1 MSTTHPSSTAPASR
15 RSGSWFRNRSVRTKI
30 LTAILLLAV
39 VAIGSGAYAVTALR
53 AAAADTRTLAMIQ
66 SDIVGTR
73 VKIQLGQAQAR
84 LIIAQLA
91 AVDSPT
97 AEKSWLGKQDA
108 NDAEMAEA
116 MEAYQASGAGVD
128 PSWQAFVT
136 DYDAWL
142 KIRDEQLVPAATSGN
157 SVLYSNALQIGQPR
171 VDAFVGDLDK
181 MVVSTVAYT
190 DGLADTSSD
199 EANRAALILMSSL
212 AVALVV
218 TLVLGFAIAGN
229 VLAAVQRVR
238 KSLNAMAAGD
248 FTVRADVV
256 SDDELG
262 RMAHAL
268 NKAQDSVR
276 AALGGV
282 VETAETVAA
291 AAEELSAS
299 SDQVAAG
306 SDETS
311 AQAGVVAAAAE
322 QVSRN
327 VQAVAAG
334 AEQMGASI
342 REIAQNANLAAK
354 VAGQATAAAESA
366 ND

>member
-1 MSTTHPSSTAPASR
+1 MSTTHPSSTAPAPR
-15 RSGSWFRNRSVRTKI
+15 RSGAWFRNRSVRTKI

-39 VAIGSGAYAVTALR
+39 VALGSGAYAVTALR
-53 AAAADTRTLAMIQ
+53 HAAADTRTLAMIQ

-73 VKIQLGQAQAR
+73 VEVQTGQAQAR
-84 LIIAQLA
+84 LIVAQLA
-91 AVDSPT
+91 AVDDP
-97 AEKSWLGKQDA
+97 ADEQGWLAKQDA
-108 NDAEMAEA
+108 NDAAMTAAIDAYNASEA
-116 MEAYQASGAGVD
+116 AAD
-128 PSWQAFVT
+128 TNWQAFVA
-136 DYDAWL
+136 DYAAWL
-142 KIRDEQLVPAATSGN
+142 QVRDEQLVPAATSDDTA
-157 SVLYSNALQIGQPR
+157 LYSEVLETVSQPL
-171 VDAFVGDLDK
+171 VDTFVADLDGI
-181 MVVSTVAYT
+181 VTGTVAYT
-190 DGLADTSSD
+190 DGLAEESSD
-199 EANRAALILMSSL
+199 EANRAALILMLSL

-238 KSLNAMAAGD
+238 QSLNAMAAGN

-276 AALGGV
+276 SALAGV
-282 VETAETVAA
+282 VETSETVAA

-311 AQAGVVAAAAE
+311 
-322 QVSRN
+322 
-327 VQAVAAG
+327 
-334 AEQMGASI
+334 
-342 REIAQNANLAAK
+342 
-354 VAGQATAAAESA
+354 
-366 ND
+366 